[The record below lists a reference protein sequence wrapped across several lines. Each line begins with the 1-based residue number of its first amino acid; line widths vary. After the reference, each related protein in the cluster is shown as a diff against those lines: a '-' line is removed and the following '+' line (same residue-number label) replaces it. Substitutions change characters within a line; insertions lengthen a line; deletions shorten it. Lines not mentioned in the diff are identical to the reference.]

1 MNLII
6 PESLEHQCS
15 KFVKEFNNFH
25 LIQNEELLTKNVLL
39 TIFKE
44 SKSQQPTSDY
54 KKRFEELRKTKKNLS
69 ILYKVLKAKG
79 ILDEINDFFQFCY
92 NEGRVSRERMSCKQS
107 AILFCKSCNISP
119 IFDKFIYSIY
129 RHIQR
134 DLSAFSRVFGRF

>member
-6 PESLEHQCS
+6 PDSLENQCS
-15 KFVKEFNNFH
+15 KFVKEFNNIY

-44 SKSQQPTSDY
+44 SKSQQPTSDF
-54 KKRFEELRKTKKNLS
+54 KKRFEELRKTKKNLN

-92 NEGRVSRERMSCKQS
+92 NEGRVRERMSCKQS
-107 AILFCKSCNISP
+107 TILFCKSCNM
-119 IFDKFIYSIY
+119 
-129 RHIQR
+129 
-134 DLSAFSRVFGRF
+134 